1 MKQMR
6 SRFRL
11 IALLLACAFLLVLV
25 LCTGSV
31 LKEAGITLSSLSSV
45 RIPGVS
51 ASPDPSVSP
60 EPFSSPDAAP
70 ETPAPNLTPSPDDFP
85 ETDISPDPEY
95 NVFGL

>member
-11 IALLLACAFLLVLV
+11 ITLLMTFALLLALVICA
-25 LCTGSV
+25 GRI
-31 LKEAGITLSSLSSV
+31 LKAAGITLDTASVFQAVNGTTTPDLS
-45 RIPGVS
+45 S
-51 ASPDPSVSP
+51 ASPALETTPAPPD
-60 EPFSSPDAAP
+60 SSPDG
-70 ETPAPNLTPSPDDFP
+70 SSFP